1 MTVWEVKVLRFITRN
16 HQKIKDY
23 RKMLATLSFRPVE
36 LSLREPQGDNQEEI
50 VRSKVLIAFS
60 MKRAPLFV
68 DHTGL
73 FVEAWN
79 DFPGGL
85 SRELWDKLGAEGFLR
100 LLSCENNRRALA
112 RTLIGYCDA
121 FNIYIF
127 EGQLRGTLARELKD
141 CSSDWDAL
149 FIPEGHST
157 MLACMEPEERHDF
170 CMRWQAAEKF
180 KAFVLRKAGDRR

>member
-1 MTVWEVKVLRFITRN
+1 
-16 HQKIKDY
+16 
-23 RKMLATLSFRPVE
+23 MLAPLDFKPVE
-36 LSLREPQGDNQEEI
+36 LPLREPQGDNQEEI

-100 LLSCENNRRALA
+100 LLACENNRQALA

-121 FNIYIF
+121 YKIYIF
-127 EGQLRGTLARELKD
+127 EGQLRGILARELKD
-141 CSSDWDAL
+141 SGGGWDAL
-149 FIPEGHST
+149 FIPGGHT
-157 MLACMEPEERHDF
+157 TPLAGMEPEDRLEM

-180 KAFVLRKAGDRR
+180 KAFVRYRVGERR

>member
-1 MTVWEVKVLRFITRN
+1 
-16 HQKIKDY
+16 
-23 RKMLATLSFRPVE
+23 MLAPLSFRPVE
-36 LSLREPQGDNQEEI
+36 LPLREPQGDNQEEI
-50 VRSKVLIAFS
+50 VRSKVLIAFN

-100 LLSCENNRRALA
+100 LLACENNRQALA

-121 FNIYIF
+121 FKIYIF

-141 CSSDWDAL
+141 CSGGWDAL
-149 FIPEGHST
+149 FIPEGHNST
-157 MLACMEPEERHDF
+157 LASMEPEERYGM
-170 CMRWQAAEKF
+170 CMRWQAADKF
-180 KAFVLRKAGDRR
+180 KAFVIHRVGERR